1 MDSHA
6 CTLSTLLLRFLCT
19 QGANGHLSHFFAASL
34 HAIDFR
40 CEIGTPCIA
49 IADGTVVEVDADE
62 CIELLPRTLLDSDG
76 YWIDT
81 GVFSAIDQSR

>member
-1 MDSHA
+1 VDSHA

-49 IADGTVVEVDADE
+49 IADGTVVEVQQHNTVRY
-62 CIELLPRTLLDSDG
+62 CCRLRL
-76 YWIDT
+76 
-81 GVFSAIDQSR
+81 